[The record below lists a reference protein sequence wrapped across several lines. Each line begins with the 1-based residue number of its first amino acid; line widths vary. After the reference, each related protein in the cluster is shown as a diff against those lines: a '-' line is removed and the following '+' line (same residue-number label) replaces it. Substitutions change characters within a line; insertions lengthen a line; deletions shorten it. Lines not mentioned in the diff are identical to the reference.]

1 MPAQLS
7 DSEVQSKLTDLPGWS
22 VQGSSIERNF
32 EFKDFAEAL
41 KFVNKV
47 GAEAEEMDHH
57 SDLLLHGWNK
67 VKMTISTHSAKGIT
81 ENDFELAKRTEK
93 VNS

>member
-57 SDLLLHGWNK
+57 PDLLLHSWNK

-81 ENDFELAKRTEK
+81 ENDFELAQRTEK
-93 VNS
+93 ANS